1 MTLILGTLVY
11 PIRDGRVLLMHR
23 HKAPNL
29 GQWVGPG
36 GKVEA
41 DESPYECAIR
51 ELYEETHLRAR
62 QPRFRGLVTEVSP
75 RPDWHWMLFIYT
87 VTDFEGQVAGDG
99 REGRLRWW
107 TLDEAVQL
115 PIPQA
120 DAVFFPHVTD
130 PARPFY
136 QAKFVYDADLRLVAV
151 HEHPGPV

>member
-11 PIRDGRVLLMHR
+11 PIRDGQVLLMHR

-51 ELYEETHLRAR
+51 ELYEETSLHAR

-87 VTDFEGQVAGDG
+87 VTDFEGQVLDQMIDPHGFHPREPPAISPQNPGDIG
-99 REGRLRWW
+99 VR
-107 TLDEAVQL
+107 
-115 PIPQA
+115 
-120 DAVFFPHVTD
+120 
-130 PARPFY
+130 
-136 QAKFVYDADLRLVAV
+136 
-151 HEHPGPV
+151 

>member
-11 PIRDGRVLLMHR
+11 PIRDGQVLLMHR

-107 TLDEAVQL
+107 PLDEAEQL

-120 DAVFFPHVTD
+120 DAIFAPRVLEDDGAFFE
-130 PARPFY
+130 
-136 QAKFVYDADLRLVAV
+136 AKFTYDADLKLVDWVAY
-151 HEHPGPV
+151 